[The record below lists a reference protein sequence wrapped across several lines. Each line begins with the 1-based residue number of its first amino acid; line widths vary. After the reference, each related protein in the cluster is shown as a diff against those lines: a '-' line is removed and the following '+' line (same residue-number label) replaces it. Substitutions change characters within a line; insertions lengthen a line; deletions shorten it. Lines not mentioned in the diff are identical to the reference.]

1 MRHIKGLIAE
11 KIEKIE
17 QACFVR
23 PASLTTPFHMLDN
36 HTGELAPGELIVV
49 GGRPGMGVTTLL
61 LNIATGVAKEN
72 PDKSVVIFS
81 SEQQDLITAKILA
94 AESSITTDQQREG
107 CLNECDWD
115 LMNHSA
121 EKLAN
126 SGLLIDDSVF
136 MLHEL
141 REKLSAIENLSLV
154 VIDHPEILRA
164 FSDDCVCI
172 TTELK
177 RIAQEFNVP
186 VIISVRLP
194 QSCERRKNKRPRL
207 VDLTELTTA
216 TRYIDTA
223 IFLYRE
229 NYYNRRFDNPHL
241 AECIVARSRGGTTGT
256 VYLHFNGTYNR
267 FNTMLMTKETSYE

>member
-1 MRHIKGLIAE
+1 MRHIKELIAE

-23 PASLTTPFHMLDN
+23 PESLTTLFHVLDN
-36 HTGELAPGELIVV
+36 HTGGLAPGELIVV

-61 LNIATGVAKEN
+61 LNISVGIAKEN

-81 SEQQDLITAKILA
+81 SEREELITAKILA
-94 AESSITTDQQREG
+94 AESSVTTDQQREG
-107 CLNECDWD
+107 RLNECDWD

-121 EKLAN
+121 DKLAN

-136 MLHEL
+136 LYHEFQ
-141 REKLSAIENLSLV
+141 EKLRAIKNLGLV
-154 VIDHPEILRA
+154 IIDHPEILKG

-172 TTELK
+172 ATELK

-186 VIISVRLP
+186 VIISARLP
-194 QSCERRKNKRPRL
+194 NSCEHCKNKRPRL
-207 VDLTELTTA
+207 VDLTELTTG

-223 IFLYRE
+223 VFLYRE
-229 NYYNRRFDNPHL
+229 NYYNRRFENPHL

-256 VYLHFNGTYNR
+256 VYLHFDQTYNR
-267 FNTMLMTKETSYE
+267 LNAMLMTNPPS